1 MLLADQLESIV
12 LRESL
17 RARTIVAPASM
28 LTTIPLNLLYIPFFV
43 MQNVPYTRILLWSLP
58 LIMLIVARGLLAR
71 RIIQRLDD
79 YDSAALVRADRMLR
93 LSSIANQLTVGAG
106 VWIVQ
111 APDRDSMVVP
121 LFMTL
126 LMVTW
131 SIGTLANLFSDF
143 RSFILSVPL
152 MIGAN
157 ALFWFFHSSVGITIG
172 LSLVLSSL
180 FMVFLVRNGTRI
192 FRDSLLMRFEKD
204 QLVEGLERERENTQ
218 NALREAQ
225 AANES
230 KAYFMTA
237 ASHDIKQPLHALSL
251 LTDTLLMFDPPEFA
265 VPLLKSQKESIARMT
280 EHFDALMD
288 MGRFKGGHFELKQT
302 RFWLGAFAG
311 RINAEIAPQCADKG
325 LTWTLKLEN
334 VLVITDEELL
344 LRVLRNLLTNAVHFT
359 EAGEVRCVARARGE
373 SVEFV
378 VSDTGCGIAAEHH
391 AAIFEEF
398 IRLGNGSARLSG
410 AGIGL
415 SIVEKINQ
423 ALGLKLQ
430 MTSSPGAGTS
440 FSFRVPIAL
449 ENDGAPSTKSVFDAT
464 SI

>member
-1 MLLADQLESIV
+1 MLLADQLDSIV

-17 RARTIVAPASM
+17 RARTIVAPLSM

-58 LIMLIVARGLLAR
+58 LIVLIVVRGLLAR
-71 RIIQRLDD
+71 KIIQHLDN
-79 YDSAALVRADRMLR
+79 YDSAALVRADRLLR
-93 LSSIANQLTVGAG
+93 LSSIANQVTVGAG

-111 APDRDSMVVP
+111 APDKDSMVVP

-157 ALFWFFHSSVGITIG
+157 ALFWFFHSSIGITIG
-172 LSLVLSSL
+172 LSLVLASL

-230 KAYFMTA
+230 KAYFMAA

-302 RFWLGAFAG
+302 RFWLGEFAG
-311 RINAEIAPQCADKG
+311 RINAEIEPQCLDKG
-325 LTWTLKLEN
+325 LTWTLQLEN
-334 VLVITDEELL
+334 VLVVTDEELL

-359 EAGEVRCVARARGE
+359 EAGEVRCIARQRGE
-373 SVEFV
+373 SVEFA
-378 VSDTGCGIAAEHH
+378 VSDTGCGIAPEHH
-391 AAIFEEF
+391 AAIFGEF
-398 IRLGNGSARLSG
+398 VRLGSGAARPSG

-415 SIVEKINQ
+415 SIVEKISQ

-430 MTSSPGAGTS
+430 MISSPGVGTS
-440 FSFRVPIAL
+440 FSFRVPVAL
-449 ENDGAPSTKSVFDAT
+449 ENDSTQSTQSVSDAT
-464 SI
+464 LI

>member
-1 MLLADQLESIV
+1 MLLADELESIV

-17 RARTIVAPASM
+17 RARTIVAPVSV
-28 LTTIPLNLLYIPFFV
+28 LSTILPNLLYIPFFV
-43 MQNVPYTRILLWSLP
+43 MQNVPYARIALWLAP
-58 LIMLIVARGLLAR
+58 LMVLIVVRGLLSR
-71 RIIQRLDD
+71 RILRNLDKC
-79 YDSAALVRADRMLR
+79 DSPALIRADRMLR
-93 LSSIANQLTVGAG
+93 ISSMANQLFVGMG

-111 APDRDSMVVP
+111 APDDDSMVVP

-131 SIGTLANLFSDF
+131 SIGTLANLFSDY
-143 RSFILSVPL
+143 RSFIMSAPL

-157 ALFWFFHSSVGITIG
+157 ALFWFIHSSIGIPIG
-172 LSLVLSSL
+172 LSLVLASL

-218 NALREAQ
+218 KALREAQ

-230 KAYFMTA
+230 KAYFMAA

-251 LTDTLLMFDPPEFA
+251 LTDTLLMFEPSESA
-265 VPLLKSQKESIARMT
+265 VRLLKSQKESIDRMT

-302 RFWLGAFAG
+302 RFRLGAFAA
-311 RINAEIAPQCADKG
+311 RINAEIAPQCADKC
-325 LTWTLKLEN
+325 LTWKLQLEN
-334 VLVITDEELL
+334 VLVSTDEELL
-344 LRVLRNLLTNAVHFT
+344 LRVLRNLLTNAVRFT
-359 EAGEVRCVARARGE
+359 EAGEVRCIARMRGE

-378 VSDTGCGIAAEHH
+378 VSDTGCGIAPEHH
-391 AAIFEEF
+391 AAIFQEF
-398 IRLGNGSARLSG
+398 VRLGDGAARSSG
-410 AGIGL
+410 AGLGL

-423 ALGLKLQ
+423 ALGLKMQ

-440 FSFRVPIAL
+440 FSFRVPAAL
-449 ENDGAPSTKSVFDAT
+449 GPDAAQSTQSVSDAT